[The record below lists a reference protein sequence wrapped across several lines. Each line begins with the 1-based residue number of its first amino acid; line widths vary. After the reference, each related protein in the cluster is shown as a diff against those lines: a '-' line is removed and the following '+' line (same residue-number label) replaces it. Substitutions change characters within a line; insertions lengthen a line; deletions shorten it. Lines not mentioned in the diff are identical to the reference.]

1 MKILVTGAG
10 GFIGYHVAKALI
22 ARGDEVVAIDE
33 VNNYYDVSIKYDR
46 IKGLAL
52 GDKFYKFSLADI
64 DKLKG
69 VFRDHKFDVVCHL
82 AAQAGVRYSIENPFA
97 YEKANCLSTLNL
109 FEVMKA
115 NDCKKLVFASSSS
128 VYGGNTNYPFSEKD
142 NVDNPISLYAATKK
156 YCELMAHVYHK
167 LFGFDCFGLRF
178 FTVYGP
184 MGRPDMALFKFTKN
198 ILDDKAIDVYNN
210 GNHERDFTYVDDIRD
225 GVIRSI
231 DRVKGYEIFN
241 LGNDNTINLMDFI
254 GFVEKKLGRVAIKN
268 MLPMQKG
275 DVHKTSADISKARE
289 LLGWQPKVNVEE
301 GISRFVE
308 WYFDYYGRGDKGL

>member
-1 MKILVTGAG
+1 MKILVTGAA
-10 GFIGYHVAKALI
+10 GFIGYHVAKGLI

-33 VNNYYDVSIKYDR
+33 VNDYYDVSIKENR
-46 IKGLAL
+46 IKELGL
-52 GDKFYKFSLADI
+52 GVEFNRFSLADI
-64 DKLKG
+64 DKLKE
-69 VFRDHKFDVVCHL
+69 VFNKHKFDVVCHL

-97 YEKANCLSTLNL
+97 YERANCLSTLNL

-115 NDCKKLVFASSSS
+115 SGCKKLVFASSSS
-128 VYGGNTNYPFSEKD
+128 VYGGNTNYPFKECD
-142 NVDNPISLYAATKK
+142 RVDNPVSLYAATKK

-198 ILDDKAIDVYNN
+198 ILAGKAIDVYNN
-210 GNHERDFTYVDDIRD
+210 GDHERDFTYVDDIAN

-231 DRVKGYEIFN
+231 DGVKGYHVFN
-241 LGNDNTINLMDFI
+241 LGNSNTTNLMDFI
-254 GFVEKKLGRVAIKN
+254 GYIEKKLGREAIKN

-275 DVHKTSADISKARE
+275 DVHKTSADISKAKE
-289 LLGWQPKVNVEE
+289 LLGWEPKVGIEE
-301 GISRFVE
+301 GIGRFVD
-308 WYFDYYGRGDKGL
+308 WYLNYYGLKN

>member
-1 MKILVTGAG
+1 MKMKILVTGAA
-10 GFIGYHVAKALI
+10 GFIGYHVAKGLI

-33 VNNYYDVSIKYDR
+33 VNDYYDVSIKENR
-46 IKGLAL
+46 IKELGL
-52 GDKFYKFSLADI
+52 GVEFNRFSLADI
-64 DKLKG
+64 DKLKE
-69 VFRDHKFDVVCHL
+69 VFNKHKFDVVCHL

-97 YEKANCLSTLNL
+97 YERANCLSTLNL

-115 NDCKKLVFASSSS
+115 SGCKKLVFASSSS
-128 VYGGNTNYPFSEKD
+128 VYGGNTNYPFKECD
-142 NVDNPISLYAATKK
+142 RVDNPVSLYAATKK

-198 ILDDKAIDVYNN
+198 ILAGKAIDVYNN
-210 GNHERDFTYVDDIRD
+210 GDHERDFTYVDDIAN

-231 DRVKGYEIFN
+231 DGVKGYHVFN
-241 LGNDNTINLMDFI
+241 LGNSNTTNLMDFI
-254 GFVEKKLGRVAIKN
+254 GYIEKKLGREAIKN

-275 DVHKTSADISKARE
+275 DVHKTSADISKAKE
-289 LLGWQPKVNVEE
+289 LLGWEPKVGIEE
-301 GISRFVE
+301 GIGRFVD
-308 WYFDYYGRGDKGL
+308 WYLNYYGLKN